1 MEPALFIRA
10 VSVRIGSKLF
20 YKTIHSVSQKENKF
34 ANIFRL
40 LDLSHDH
47 SNDIV
52 SDGEMGNKG
61 KRTKK

>member
-1 MEPALFIRA
+1 M
-10 VSVRIGSKLF
+10 RIGSKLF

-52 SDGEMGNKG
+52 SDGGMGNKG